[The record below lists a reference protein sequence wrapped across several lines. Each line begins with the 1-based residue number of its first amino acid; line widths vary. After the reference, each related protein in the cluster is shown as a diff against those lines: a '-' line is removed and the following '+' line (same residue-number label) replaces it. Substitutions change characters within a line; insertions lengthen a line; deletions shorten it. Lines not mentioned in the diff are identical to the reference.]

1 MKAVILFALT
11 FPCIT
16 FAKAPSK
23 PVPVPD
29 DLRVVKDVTYLPG
42 GRNEKADL
50 YFPKVMPA
58 DAKLPVVI
66 VIHGGGF
73 NDGDKARQ
81 REISIC
87 SDLVRGGYVAMSI
100 NYRLWNNGVK
110 TPTWPQSFYDAPHSF
125 DLQPSQRDLR
135 PVVLGFLNK
144 HLKAAP

>member
-66 VIHGGGF
+66 VIHGG
-73 NDGDKARQ
+73 
-81 REISIC
+81 
-87 SDLVRGGYVAMSI
+87 YVAMSI
-100 NYRLWNNGVK
+100 NYWLWNNGVK
-110 TPTWPQSFYDAPHSF
+110 NPTWPQSFYDAPHSF